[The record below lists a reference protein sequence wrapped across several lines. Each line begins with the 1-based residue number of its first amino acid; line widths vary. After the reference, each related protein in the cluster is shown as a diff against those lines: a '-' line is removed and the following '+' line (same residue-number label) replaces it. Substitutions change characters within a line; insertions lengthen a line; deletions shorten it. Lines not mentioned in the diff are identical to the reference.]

1 MLEDFRFWVETGF
14 KPLPPSIQTVKQ
26 EAGVRCALD
35 ILLMRMTMI
44 TVRMTMKV
52 MFMKRRAKLKS
63 KMSTWITN
71 LVCLFAR
78 KMQFIEMENTEQHCT
93 ECKMQDI
100 DMKCTIKCTL
110 KVQLQPYFHLTVVM
124 QFALVKV
131 RKLRWTG
138 SSVCC
143 KDDTD

>member
-1 MLEDFRFWVETGF
+1 METGF
-14 KPLPPSIQTVKQ
+14 QPLPPSIQTVKQ
-26 EAGVRCALD
+26 EGERCAFD

-63 KMSTWITN
+63 KMSMCITN

-93 ECKMQDI
+93 E
-100 DMKCTIKCTL
+100 
-110 KVQLQPYFHLTVVM
+110 
-124 QFALVKV
+124 
-131 RKLRWTG
+131 
-138 SSVCC
+138 
-143 KDDTD
+143 

>member
-1 MLEDFRFWVETGF
+1 MLEDFRSWVETGF

-26 EAGVRCALD
+26 EAGERCALD
-35 ILLMRMTMI
+35 ILLMRMAMI
-44 TVRMTMKV
+44 TVMMTMKV
-52 MFMKRRAKLKS
+52 KFMKRRAKLKS

-100 DMKCTIKCTL
+100 DMKFTE
-110 KVQLQPYFHLTVVM
+110 VQL
-124 QFALVKV
+124 
-131 RKLRWTG
+131 
-138 SSVCC
+138 
-143 KDDTD
+143 